1 MKDKLGR
8 ERTMLKI
15 LMGKKG
21 VGKTKR
27 IIQMANEESG
37 DNKGNSVFVDDDNRY
52 MFEIKRPVR
61 FIDASEY
68 RIDGAPM
75 FLGFIAGLMA
85 SDYDLETLYIDGFL
99 KIVRSE
105 NLDSLVDFFKRLDRL
120 TSDLN
125 VIISIKGDPQTVP
138 EALKKYLMN

>member
-1 MKDKLGR
+1 
-8 ERTMLKI
+8 MLKI

-27 IIQMANEESG
+27 IIQMANEASK
-37 DNKGNSVFVDDDNRY
+37 DNKGNSVFIDDDNRY

-68 RIDGAPM
+68 KIDSAPM

-85 SDYDLETLYIDGFL
+85 NDYDLETLYIDGFL
-99 KIVRSE
+99 KIVGSE
-105 NLDSLVDFFKRLDRL
+105 QLDSFGDFFRRLDRL
-120 TSDLN
+120 TSGLD
-125 VIISIKGDPQTVP
+125 VIISIKGDPKGVP
-138 EALKKYLMN
+138 EEMKMYLMDE

>member
-1 MKDKLGR
+1 
-8 ERTMLKI
+8 MLKI

-27 IIQMANEESG
+27 IIQMANETSR
-37 DNKGNSVFVDDDNRY
+37 DNKGNSVFIDDDNRY

-68 RIDGAPM
+68 NIDSAPM
-75 FLGFIAGLMA
+75 FLGFVAGLMA
-85 SDYDLETLYIDGFL
+85 NDYDLETLYIDGFL
-99 KIVRSE
+99 KIVNSE
-105 NLDSLVDFFKRLDRL
+105 QLDSFGDFFKRLDKL

-125 VIISIKGDPQTVP
+125 VIISIKGDPNDVP
-138 EALKKYLMN
+138 DDMKAYLMD

>member
-1 MKDKLGR
+1 
-8 ERTMLKI
+8 MLKI

-27 IIQMANEESG
+27 IIQMANETSEDS
-37 DNKGNSVFVDDDNRY
+37 KGNSVFIDDDNRY

-68 RIDGAPM
+68 HIDGAPM

-85 SDYDLETLYIDGFL
+85 NDYDLETLYIDGFL
-99 KIVRSE
+99 KIVNTE
-105 NLDSLVDFFKRLDRL
+105 QLESLVDFFKRLEKL

-125 VIISIKGDPQTVP
+125 VIISIKGDPGNVP
-138 EALKKYLMN
+138 EELKAYLMA